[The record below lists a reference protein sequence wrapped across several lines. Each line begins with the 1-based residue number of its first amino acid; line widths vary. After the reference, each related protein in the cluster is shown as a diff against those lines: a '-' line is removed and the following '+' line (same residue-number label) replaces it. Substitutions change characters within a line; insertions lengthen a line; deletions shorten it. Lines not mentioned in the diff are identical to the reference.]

1 MSIRSLLLTLG
12 GLGAACFLAIARGN
26 TACGDDQAAAP
37 QELLPVSQR
46 FAPDDVSEE
55 PSFQR
60 HVSPLFGRLGCNG
73 RACHGSFQGRG
84 GFRLS
89 LFGYD
94 FKADHEALIK
104 GDHPRVNLDGPL
116 ESLPED
122 VRPLL
127 VERGVVLLE
136 RLDPAPRPP

>member
-1 MSIRSLLLTLG
+1 MSIRALLLTLG
-12 GLGAACFLAIARGN
+12 GLGAACFLATARGN
-26 TACGDDQAAAP
+26 AARGDDQAAAP
-37 QELLPVSQR
+37 QELLPISQR
-46 FAPDDVSEE
+46 FAPDGVSEE

-94 FKADHEALIK
+94 FKADHEALMK
-104 GDHPRVNLDGPL
+104 GDKPQVSVESPLD
-116 ESLPED
+116 SLILTKPISED
-122 VRPLL
+122 
-127 VERGVVLLE
+127 
-136 RLDPAPRPP
+136 

>member
-1 MSIRSLLLTLG
+1 MICG
-12 GLGAACFLAIARGN
+12 GLGPACSLSTARES
-26 TACGDDQAAAP
+26 TARGDDQAATR
-37 QELLPVSQR
+37 QELLPISQR
-46 FAPDDVSEE
+46 FCPADVSEE

-94 FKADHEALIK
+94 FKADHDALMK
-104 GDHPRVNLDGPL
+104 GDKPRVDLAKPL
-116 ESLPED
+116 VSLILTKPTN
-122 VRPLL
+122 
-127 VERGVVLLE
+127 
-136 RLDPAPRPP
+136 A

>member
-12 GLGAACFLAIARGN
+12 GLGAVCLLATARGN
-26 TACGDDQAAAP
+26 AARGDDQAAAAP
-37 QELLPVSQR
+37 GAFTVSQR
-46 FAPDDVSEE
+46 FVPDNVSEE

-94 FKADHEALIK
+94 FKADHEALTK

-116 ESLPED
+116 ESLILAKPISDE
-122 VRPLL
+122 LHEGGQAL
-127 VERGVVLLE
+127 
-136 RLDPAPRPP
+136 